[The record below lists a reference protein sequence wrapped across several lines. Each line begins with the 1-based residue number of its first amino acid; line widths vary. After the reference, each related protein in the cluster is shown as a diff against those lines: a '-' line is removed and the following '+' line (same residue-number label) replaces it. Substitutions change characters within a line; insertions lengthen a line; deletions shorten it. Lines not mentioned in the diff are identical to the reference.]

1 MISRNKLVYL
11 GSAIAV
17 GCVVFIGGLL
27 IGRFAISRP
36 EHRRE
41 TYDPTTD
48 NRRVEE
54 ERNARWNQYK
64 KQFLDSVNA
73 QEIENNLR
81 YDFISQENIL
91 VNI

>member
-1 MISRNKLVYL
+1 MISRNKLIYI

-36 EHRRE
+36 GYGSA
-41 TYDPTTD
+41 TYDLAAE
-48 NRRVEE
+48 NRRAEE
-54 ERNARWNQYK
+54 ERKANWNYYK
-64 KQFLDSVNA
+64 RQFLDSVNA

-81 YDFISQENIL
+81 
-91 VNI
+91 